1 MDEQLDISQLKAAF
15 KRRKWTFVIPML
27 MIAVSTIA
35 VALILPN
42 LYQSSATILIEN
54 QQIPSAI
61 VPSMVTSYAE
71 QRIQS
76 ITQEVMSRSKILN
89 LIEKYDLFPDKRAE
103 WPTEI
108 LVDKVRNRIVIE
120 SVDAEINTEKQ
131 NRAVIITIAFLLL
144 FADERPKVAQAVANE
159 VASYYLEKNL
169 ESRRKNARGTTI
181 FLEEQLEKNK
191 VAVSELEAKIAQFR
205 KKHMGKLPDFMI
217 LNMQKLEK
225 INGDITNINM
235 QIRSN
240 KEQVIAIENKIS
252 AIDPHSSSSVITPK
266 ERLQQIELLRVQ
278 FLARYSGKHPQLVAL
293 DKEAALLEP
302 LAYKVREDVS
312 IRERLQHLEIK
323 LVDLKSRYSD
333 RHPSVVDVKQEI
345 DRLNEMLTLQHEEE
359 KSATEKNM
367 EETATNP
374 VYVTLKTDLDKLAI
388 SISSLEEEKERF
400 ESQSRDTYEK
410 LLAMPEVAKKYN
422 EFDMDYQSAKAHYYE
437 IMQKLLAARV
447 SQGMEDEQMGEN
459 FKVVEPAFL
468 PEKPYKPNRLAIIL
482 IGGVMGIGAG
492 VGLASLKEF
501 ADRTVLDSALMEKI
515 SGLHVLAVISTMQTE
530 EQIRKLKRRKII
542 FAVSIVMT
550 VSMILILFHFFVMD
564 FYVFNA
570 KLQRF
575 IKSRF
580 IL

>member
-1 MDEQLDISQLKAAF
+1 MDQQLDISQLKTAF

-42 LYQSSATILIEN
+42 LYRSSATILIEN

-76 ITQEVMSRSKILN
+76 ITQEVMSRSRILN
-89 LIEKYDLFPDKRAE
+89 LIEKYDLFPDKRAK
-103 WPTEI
+103 WLTEI
-108 LVDKVRNRIVIE
+108 LVDKVRNRITIE

-131 NRAVIITIAFLLL
+131 NRTVMITIAFLLL

-169 ESRRKNARGTTI
+169 ESRQKNARGTTA

-191 VAVSELEAKIAQFR
+191 VAVSELAAKIAEFR
-205 KKHMGKLPDFMI
+205 KKHIGKLPDFMT

-225 INGDITNINM
+225 INGDISNINM

-240 KEQVIAIENKIS
+240 KEQVIAIENKINT
-252 AIDPHSSSSVITPK
+252 IDPHSSSSVITPK
-266 ERLQQIELLRVQ
+266 ERLQQIELLRAQ
-278 FLARYSGKHPQLVAL
+278 LLARYSGKHPQLVAL
-293 DKEAALLEP
+293 DKEAALLES
-302 LAYKVREDVS
+302 LGYKGRENVS
-312 IRERLQHLEIK
+312 IRARLQHLEIK
-323 LVDLKSRYSD
+323 LADLKSRYSD
-333 RHPSVVDVKQEI
+333 HHPSVVDVKQEI
-345 DRLNEMLTLQHEEE
+345 DRLNEMLTLQHDED
-359 KSATEKNM
+359 KSATEENM

-374 VYVTLKTDLDKLAI
+374 VYVSLKTDLDKLAI

-410 LLAMPEVAKKYN
+410 LQAMPEVARKYN
-422 EFDMDYQSAKAHYYE
+422 EFDMDYRSAKAHYYE
-437 IMQKLLAARV
+437 IMQKFLAARV
-447 SQGMEDEQMGEN
+447 SQGMEDEQMGES

-492 VGLASLKEF
+492 VGLACLKEY

-515 SGLHVLAVISTMQTE
+515 SGLHVLAVISTMRTE

-542 FAVSIVMT
+542 FAVSTVMT
-550 VSMILILFHFFVMD
+550 ISVILILIHFFVMD